1 MGHAGELSLSLPG
14 GISHLSCPGVCPVAR
29 DSVWPAVLTK
39 SQEMWSAHGDQGR
52 ADTVLKPIPTALLI
66 RKGRQ
71 DGGGRGEELSSAQ
84 QSLGPPTLLS
94 ADALSSSHFQAG
106 RGRTRLTDR
115 DIAP

>member
-1 MGHAGELSLSLPG
+1 MGHEGELSLSLPG

-71 DGGGRGEELSSAQ
+71 GGGGKGEELSSAQ
-84 QSLGPPTLLS
+84 QSLGPPAVPST
-94 ADALSSSHFQAG
+94 DALSCSHFQAS
-106 RGRTRLTDR
+106 RGSTRLTDR
-115 DIAP
+115 ETAP